1 MGGAIMWYGRKLSF
15 MLPIVALVGV
25 YGCESLSLM
34 PGAMPVSPD
43 LSPPT
48 LEQVRSLAPL

>member
-1 MGGAIMWYGRKLSF
+1 MWYGRKLSF